1 MARQDIFSDFGG
13 GTVAAATP
21 QRVGKRT
28 RLRRLLSAPSAII
41 AIVFRGPGEKL
52 IHLRLQDCA
61 RHAGRC
67 PLKPPGRYMRFI
79 VRADELLTAFLELQE
94 AIHEFAVS
102 MIA

>member
-1 MARQDIFSDFGG
+1 LEKERGF
-13 GTVAAATP
+13 AACYL
-21 QRVGKRT
+21 
-28 RLRRLLSAPSAII
+28 RLRRLLQLSSA
-41 AIVFRGPGEKL
+41 VGQDYGRPGEKL
-52 IHLRLQDCA
+52 IHLRLQDCT

-79 VRADELLTAFLELQE
+79 VRADELLTAFLQLQR